1 MLIELMVTSSV
12 LIAGIFCLRKLTFGK
27 ISMGLRYML
36 WLLVAARLLFPLSAG
51 TSPFSVMNLLP
62 ETAKES
68 SRIFSAEG
76 EESRVVPAAG
86 GMFSQT
92 AERAVWEA
100 VEGQD
105 AGAGQEVSAIR
116 EKAEAA
122 AGSLPVEESAAVRER
137 SGFSVTGLL
146 GVLWLLGFLAV
157 GGYMLLAEWRFA
169 WYLHKNRRVLPA
181 EMIPGL
187 FAGLL
192 SRHGMKVYCV
202 NGLPSPCLAGR
213 HIYIGK
219 SAAAK
224 EQNLMHVLAH
234 EYCHALHGDGLW
246 AFLRCLLAAVYWFDP
261 FVWAAAY
268 AARRDSEL
276 ACDEAAVR
284 LLGEP
289 QRFAYGRTLLS
300 FLEEGAGGREKCPGM
315 LFMTEGGEHSV
326 RERILA
332 LTKTGQRKKAFLAA
346 VLAAVVLFCGC
357 AFTGADREDRNLEKE
372 AGVKGQG
379 EVTAVAQDRQAGIG
393 GNDAETGRMQKTYE
407 EAAEHEKLTEEQIR
421 EVEESALQEA
431 QWQAFAETLHYHG
444 EMEGKDDSELMKNR
458 EFDVQSYYD
467 WKEGKG
473 GEKPEDGW
481 YLLCREDGGLISLYG
496 LYTETFGFRGLKVR
510 IGEDVTTL
518 DIPWCASYQNESGDN
533 IRILEAAEDGWPRRF
548 LWKLLAEESGQVEKW
563 RLYEGFRYDTGTVD
577 LKSLT
582 EEDCVGWAREYL
594 SFTID
599 QEAAKV
605 RVVYDGDMYLGD
617 IDISAYRDRKPEDV
631 QIVPDTAYFALNG
644 PGWEKQHSDSDDGSD
659 QRYPD
664 EGYEGTTVHLLV
676 GLKLNDTEGL
686 WFDGLPVLAVQVA
699 EDENSDTGFRLEHPR
714 IDESH
719 VTRALWQRK

>member
-92 AERAVWEA
+92 AESPVWEA

-122 AGSLPVEESAAVRER
+122 AGSLPVEESAAARER

-146 GVLWLLGFLAV
+146 WMLWLLGFLAV

-169 WYLHKNRRVLPA
+169 RYLHKNRRELPA

-202 NGLPSPCLAGR
+202 NGLR
-213 HIYIGK
+213 
-219 SAAAK
+219 
-224 EQNLMHVLAH
+224 
-234 EYCHALHGDGLW
+234 

-300 FLEEGAGGREKCPGM
+300 FLGDGAGGREKCPGM
-315 LFMTEGGEHSV
+315 PFMSEGGEHSV

-332 LTKTGQRKKAFLAA
+332 LTKTGRRKRAFLAV

-357 AFTGADREDRNLEKE
+357 AFTGADREDRNAVGGTGMRGADAADRSGQGENAAATDSDVQARQTVIEENNAEFARIQKE
-372 AGVKGQG
+372 YEEVKGQTFV
-379 EVTAVAQDRQAGIG
+379 EMLHDR
-393 GNDAETGRMQKTYE
+393 ET
-407 EAAEHEKLTEEQIR
+407 
-421 EVEESALQEA
+421 
-431 QWQAFAETLHYHG
+431 
-444 EMEGKDDSELMKNR
+444 DDRELMR
-458 EFDVQSYYD
+458 ERKFDVQSYYD
-467 WKEGKG
+467 WQEGKG

-481 YLLCREDGGLISLYG
+481 YLLCREEGGLISLYG

-518 DIPWCASYQNESGDN
+518 DIPWCASYRNESSDN

-548 LWKLLAEESGQVEKW
+548 MWKLLAEESGQVEKW

-582 EEDCVGWAREYL
+582 EEDCVEWAREYL

-599 QEAAKV
+599 QEAEKV
-605 RVVYDGDMYLGD
+605 HVICDGDMYLGN

-644 PGWEKQHSDSDDGSD
+644 PGWEKQHSDSD
-659 QRYPD
+659 QMYPD
-664 EGYEGTTVHLLV
+664 EVYEGTTVYLSV
-676 GLKLNDTEGL
+676 GLKLNGAEGL
-686 WFDGLPVLAVQVA
+686 WFYGLPVLAVQVV
-699 EDENSDTGFRLEHPR
+699 EDENSDTGFRLEYPR
-714 IDESH
+714 IDESY
-719 VTRALWQRK
+719 VARALWQGK

>member
-92 AERAVWEA
+92 AESPVWEA

-146 GVLWLLGFLAV
+146 WMLWLLGFLAV

-169 WYLHKNRRVLPA
+169 RYLHKNRRELPA

-224 EQNLMHVLAH
+224 EQNLIHILAH

-300 FLEEGAGGREKCPGM
+300 FLGDGAGGREKCPGM
-315 LFMTEGGEHSV
+315 PFMSEGGEHSV

-332 LTKTGQRKKAFLAA
+332 LTKTGRRKRAFLAV

-357 AFTGADREDRNLEKE
+357 AFTGADREDRNAVGGTGMRGADAADRSGQGENAAATDSDVQARQTVIEENNAEFARIQKE
-372 AGVKGQG
+372 YEEVKGQTFV
-379 EVTAVAQDRQAGIG
+379 EMLHDR
-393 GNDAETGRMQKTYE
+393 ET
-407 EAAEHEKLTEEQIR
+407 
-421 EVEESALQEA
+421 
-431 QWQAFAETLHYHG
+431 
-444 EMEGKDDSELMKNR
+444 DDRELMR
-458 EFDVQSYYD
+458 ERKFDVQSYYA
-467 WKEGKG
+467 WILGVNMTRLV
-473 GEKPEDGW
+473 PS
-481 YLLCREDGGLISLYG
+481 LREPHI
-496 LYTETFGFRGLKVR
+496 
-510 IGEDVTTL
+510 
-518 DIPWCASYQNESGDN
+518 
-533 IRILEAAEDGWPRRF
+533 F
-548 LWKLLAEESGQVEKW
+548 LP
-563 RLYEGFRYDTGTVD
+563 
-577 LKSLT
+577 
-582 EEDCVGWAREYL
+582 
-594 SFTID
+594 
-599 QEAAKV
+599 
-605 RVVYDGDMYLGD
+605 
-617 IDISAYRDRKPEDV
+617 AY
-631 QIVPDTAYFALNG
+631 
-644 PGWEKQHSDSDDGSD
+644 
-659 QRYPD
+659 
-664 EGYEGTTVHLLV
+664 
-676 GLKLNDTEGL
+676 
-686 WFDGLPVLAVQVA
+686 
-699 EDENSDTGFRLEHPR
+699 
-714 IDESH
+714 
-719 VTRALWQRK
+719 

>member
-92 AERAVWEA
+92 AESPVWEA

-146 GVLWLLGFLAV
+146 WMLWLLGFLAV

-169 WYLHKNRRVLPA
+169 RYLHKNRRELPA

-224 EQNLMHVLAH
+224 EQNLMHILAH

-300 FLEEGAGGREKCPGM
+300 FLGDGAGGREKCPGM
-315 LFMTEGGEHSV
+315 PFMSEGGEHSV

-332 LTKTGQRKKAFLAA
+332 LTKTGRRKRAFLAV

-357 AFTGADREDRNLEKE
+357 AFTGADREDRNAVGGTGMRGADAADRSGQGENAAATDSDVQARQTVIEENNAEFARIQKE
-372 AGVKGQG
+372 YEEVKGQTFV
-379 EVTAVAQDRQAGIG
+379 EMLHDR
-393 GNDAETGRMQKTYE
+393 ET
-407 EAAEHEKLTEEQIR
+407 
-421 EVEESALQEA
+421 
-431 QWQAFAETLHYHG
+431 
-444 EMEGKDDSELMKNR
+444 DDRELMR
-458 EFDVQSYYD
+458 ERKFDVQSYYD
-467 WKEGKG
+467 WQEGKG

-481 YLLCREDGGLISLYG
+481 YLLCREEGGLISLFG

-518 DIPWCASYQNESGDN
+518 DIPWCASYRNESSDN

-548 LWKLLAEESGQVEKW
+548 MWKLLAEESGQVEKW

-582 EEDCVGWAREYL
+582 EEDCVEWAREYL

-599 QEAAKV
+599 QEAEKV
-605 RVVYDGDMYLGD
+605 HVICDGDMYLGN

-644 PGWEKQHSDSDDGSD
+644 PGWEKQHSDSD
-659 QRYPD
+659 QMYPD
-664 EGYEGTTVHLLV
+664 EVYEGTTVYLSV
-676 GLKLNDTEGL
+676 GLKLNGAEGL
-686 WFDGLPVLAVQVA
+686 WFDGLPVLAVQVV
-699 EDENSDTGFRLEHPR
+699 EDENSDTGFRLEYPR
-714 IDESH
+714 IDESY
-719 VTRALWQRK
+719 VARALWQGK